1 MLDIRGSWQV
11 EVNLKCFAD
20 DEFHKGDMGC
30 SLVQLG
36 NGILTPP
43 SPSHNK
49 IVGIDFL
56 YICKAIHVYVC
67 CVNYACVCY
76 CMYIYSPSLIKQHV
90 YRIASNYG
98 RFRINA

>member
-1 MLDIRGSWQV
+1 MLDIHGSWQV
-11 EVNLKCFAD
+11 EVNLKCFA

-56 YICKAIHVYVC
+56 IH
-67 CVNYACVCY
+67 
-76 CMYIYSPSLIKQHV
+76 M
-90 YRIASNYG
+90 
-98 RFRINA
+98 